1 MVKIRTILTIL
12 AYAVALLGFAPLFPF
27 LGVFPRLV
35 FGVALVGGMVC
46 DWWESYPI
54 RGLLSIAISL
64 LFFGSYALQFSRDNV
79 ALPAVTILTL
89 LQAVRLISEKSGRH
103 YLQIFALAFFS
114 LAASSL
120 FDLSAIFLFYLA
132 FLFLLIAVAL
142 VLLTF
147 YAEDPA
153 SHLSR
158 AGLKRVVLVSL
169 GMPAAAIPLML
180 LFFVI
185 LPRAQFPLWHIMDSA
200 GQQTSGF
207 AETVELGRAA
217 QVTEVKSVAFRVECA
232 RLAPRDLY
240 WRCIVLN
247 SLEGNSWV
255 RAAQLPAEQ
264 PYPAR
269 GRIVQQQ
276 VYPEPGGGIYL
287 PGLNVPRQINIF
299 RVSQAADYVFTSKW
313 QAGRRS
319 GYGVMSVLTD
329 TIRVRGGID
338 REFYLRLPPQLSTR
352 LRAIGRDVAVRG
364 TTAARRVALL
374 EEYFRGQRLVYATSG
389 LPIGDE
395 PVDEFLF
402 GGKRGNCEYFASS
415 FALLLRQAGI
425 PSRLVGGYY
434 GGEYNELGGYYVVT
448 ADRAHVWVEAYLE
461 GEGWVTIDPSR
472 LAVNFANILDK
483 PARPTLGR
491 RLELAVDSLGY
502 FWNQAVINYDLEKQ
516 LQLIRTANNEVKQL
530 DFNFNR
536 RQLGTAALV
545 VVLLYL
551 AWKGVAGVKQW
562 QSSTREARLLREFL
576 AKIGK
581 RFPAAAVTPATGL
594 RELAELL
601 KDDRVTEFVSI
612 YSQAIYREQQLSRDE
627 LRRLQQLV
635 KSL

>member
-1 MVKIRTILTIL
+1 MVKIRTLLTIL
-12 AYAVALLGFAPLFPF
+12 AYAVALLGFAPLFPY
-27 LGVFPRLV
+27 LGVVPRLV

-46 DWWESYPI
+46 DRRESYPI
-54 RGLLSIAISL
+54 RGLYSIAISL
-64 LFFGSYALQFSRDNV
+64 LFFGYYALQFSRDNV

-103 YLQIFALAFFS
+103 YLQIFALALFS

-120 FDLSAIFLFYLA
+120 FELSAIFLFYLA
-132 FLFLLIAVAL
+132 FLFLLIAVSL

-153 SHLSR
+153 SHLSS

-169 GMPAAAIPLML
+169 GMPAAALPLML

-185 LPRAQFPLWHIMDSA
+185 LPRAQFPLWQIMDSA
-200 GQQTSGF
+200 GQQASGF

-217 QVTEVKSVAFRVECA
+217 QVAEMKSVAFRAECA

-247 SLEGNSWV
+247 TLQGNSWV

-264 PYPAR
+264 PSPAR
-269 GRIVQQQ
+269 GRVVQQK

-287 PGLNVPRQINIF
+287 PALNVPRQISML
-299 RVSQAADYVFTSKW
+299 RVSQAADCVFTSKW
-313 QAGRRS
+313 EAGRRA
-319 GYGVMSVLTD
+319 GYGVISVLTD

-338 REFYLRLPPQLSTR
+338 REFYLRLPPQLSPR
-352 LRAIGRDVAVRG
+352 LRGIGRDVAARG

-374 EEYFRGQRLVYATSG
+374 EEYFLGQRLAYTTSG
-389 LPIGDE
+389 LPLGDE
-395 PVDEFLF
+395 PIDEFLF
-402 GGKRGNCEYFASS
+402 VGKRGNCQYFASS
-415 FALLLRQAGI
+415 FALLLRLAGV

-434 GGEYNELGGYYVVT
+434 GGEYNELGAYYMVT

-461 GEGWVTIDPSR
+461 GEGWLTIDPSR
-472 LAVNFANILDK
+472 LAVNSANLLDK
-483 PARPTLGR
+483 PDRLTLGR
-491 RLELAVDSLGY
+491 WLELAVDSLSY
-502 FWNQAVINYDLEKQ
+502 FWNQAVISYDLEKQ
-516 LQLIRTANNEVKQL
+516 LQLIRTANAEVKQL
-530 DFNFNR
+530 DFNLNR
-536 RQLGTAALV
+536 RQLGTAVLV
-545 VVLLYL
+545 AVLLYL
-551 AWKGVAGVKQW
+551 AWQGAAGIRQW
-562 QSSTREARLLREFL
+562 QSSTREERLLRKFL

-581 RFPAAAVTPATGL
+581 RFPAVTLTPATGL

-601 KDDRVTEFVSI
+601 QDDRVTEFVSI
-612 YSQAIYREQQLSRDE
+612 YSQAVYREQQLSRDE

-635 KSL
+635 KSF